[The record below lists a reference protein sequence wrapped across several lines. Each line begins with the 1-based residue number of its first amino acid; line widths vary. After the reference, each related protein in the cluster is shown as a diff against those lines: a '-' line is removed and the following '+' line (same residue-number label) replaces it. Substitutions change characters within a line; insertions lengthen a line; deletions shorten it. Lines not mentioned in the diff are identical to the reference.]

1 MMQANQP
8 RLPVTCIDLSPDWC
22 HQYKVKSLLPIYRDV
37 FEDNWALFL
46 QALTNTQGRWSYF
59 QLWLCGHS
67 NFGKLNSKLF
77 KSNANYIV
85 PHNKQV
91 DLNLHE
97 EGHTTYLSS
106 SILNLTKIVDP
117 VNNDIFPKQLVLY
130 KSPLRQ
136 YCGNPQ
142 DFFWTAVSFCYP
154 LTTSVMFPSVMLSS
168 FLISSS
174 SLRCDR
180 WEFIVTLESSNIAIL
195 SLWLRFDVGHLLQL
209 YETSGF

>member
-8 RLPVTCIDLSPDWC
+8 RLPVT
-22 HQYKVKSLLPIYRDV
+22 

-117 VNNDIFPKQLVLY
+117 VNNIFPKQLVLY